1 MWNDLHFEPY
11 EGVTGEGACVMTSTL
26 SPMNKSVVSVHV
38 VRKGSL
44 YSDLHFKSCKRVR
57 GEGARAMTSTLSPM
71 NGSGVMIHV
80 K

>member
-1 MWNDLHFEPY
+1 
-11 EGVTGEGACVMTSTL
+11 MTSTL

-38 VRKGSL
+38 VRRGCM
-44 YSDLHFKSCKRVR
+44 YSDLHFKPCKRVE

-80 K
+80 Q